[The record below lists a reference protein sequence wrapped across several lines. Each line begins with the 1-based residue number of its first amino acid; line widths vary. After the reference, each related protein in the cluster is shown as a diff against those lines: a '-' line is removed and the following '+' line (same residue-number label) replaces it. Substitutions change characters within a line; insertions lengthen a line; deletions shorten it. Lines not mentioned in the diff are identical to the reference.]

1 MRSPRLA
8 YFGANVM
15 RENGF
20 RPDDMRDRPL
30 LEYPAYFGANVM
42 GENGF
47 GPDDIRELYRRI
59 MPPLPPQVD
68 TG

>member
-1 MRSPRLA
+1 
-8 YFGANVM
+8 M

-42 GENGF
+42 GKNGF